1 MWPPTSATES
11 LLTTERRDQ
20 EMFTIDSSLAA
31 EIDYRSNRVRESWA
45 PRRRRIRSVK
55 ASGRRLDAG
64 PRTTSIGTV
73 ATAR

>member
-1 MWPPTSATES
+1 
-11 LLTTERRDQ
+11 
-20 EMFTIDSSLAA
+20 MFTIDSSLAA
-31 EIDYRSNRVRESWA
+31 EIDYRRNRVRESWA

-55 ASGRRLDAG
+55 ASGRRLDGG